1 MKKPGIA
8 LILGSKHS
16 EPDGDEGEDDID
28 VSEDELEAVKTL
40 RSAKDDEEYAKA
52 LKAFIKLCEDY

>member
-8 LILGSKHS
+8 LILGSKGGK
-16 EPDGDEGEDDID
+16 EEEEDDDIE

-40 RSAKDDEEYAKA
+40 RSAKDDEDYAKA
-52 LKAFIKLCEDY
+52 LKAFVKMCGDY